1 MHVTTSDHPHLGE
14 KVTATVELLTC
25 PGDTAHLQAPAD
37 VTFPGIEM
45 TDITPFL
52 VVRVTDA
59 RGESRAT
66 VVLAALTED
75 PPGRHDEL
83 LARQIDT
90 PEKFLRFLALMLSL
104 GDASGIAAFAGDG
117 AGSAGWKVG
126 QLGVFETLV
135 RALGTAPSVL
145 ADIAP
150 LVERLQRSEKGRRVL
165 PEGFTELW
173 DLVWAARGQLTE
185 QAS

>member
-1 MHVTTSDHPHLGE
+1 M
-14 KVTATVELLTC
+14 
-25 PGDTAHLQAPAD
+25 
-37 VTFPGIEM
+37 TFPGIEM
-45 TDITPFL
+45 VDVTPFL

-66 VVLAALTED
+66 VVLATLTGD

-90 PEKFLRFLALMLSL
+90 PEKFLRLLALMLSL
-104 GDASGIAAFAGDG
+104 GGAGGMPGLPGDG
-117 AGSAGWKVG
+117 AGGAGWNPG

-145 ADIAP
+145 TDIAP

-165 PEGFTELW
+165 PDGFAELW
-173 DLVWAARGQLTE
+173 DLVWTARGQLTG
-185 QAS
+185 QAP

>member
-1 MHVTTSDHPHLGE
+1 M
-14 KVTATVELLTC
+14 
-25 PGDTAHLQAPAD
+25 
-37 VTFPGIEM
+37 TFPGIAM
-45 TDITPFL
+45 VDVTPFL
-52 VVRVTDA
+52 VLRVTDA

-66 VVLAALTED
+66 VVLAALTGD

-90 PEKFLRFLALMLSL
+90 PEKFLRLLALMLSL
-104 GDASGIAAFAGDG
+104 G
-117 AGSAGWKVG
+117 SAGGLAELTGSSTGSGWWDAG

-165 PEGFTELW
+165 PEGFAELW
-173 DLVWAARGQLTE
+173 DLVWAARAELAGTS
-185 QAS
+185 AS